1 MNAILK
7 SILTLVIGSGLT
19 LSAFAQNAHE
29 ELKIKVEAIVVKAY
43 AEAAAQFPCNLGTSG
58 KVKMGKWKDVENC
71 VNPAHDLVDWEGHAA
86 ELRRIREEARVLMED
101 LVTVADAAL
110 TAHAISYDK
119 VFRVKDKDEDR
130 VILPLSNSL
139 LKFLPEDSLASLPVY
154 SRDGDLLGSFIG
166 VYGSERSGGL
176 EVMSSYRMVNFQ
188 YTDLRGE
195 AQAPTDR
202 FLVDSYGVPWR
213 DAKSQPGFRL
223 PANRLFSER

>member
-7 SILTLVIGSGLT
+7 SILTLTIGFGLA
-19 LSAFAQNAHE
+19 LSAFAQNAQE
-29 ELKIKVEAIVVKAY
+29 ELKIKVDAIVVRAY
-43 AEAAAQFPCNLGTSG
+43 AEAATQFPCKLGTSG

-86 ELRRIREEARVLMED
+86 ELRKIREEMRVLPED
-101 LVTVADAAL
+101 VATVVDAAL

-119 VFRVKDKDEDR
+119 VFLVKDKEEDR

-139 LKFLPEDSLASLPVY
+139 LKFLPENSLASLPVY
-154 SRDGDLLGSFIG
+154 SKIGELVGSFIG
-166 VYGSERSGGL
+166 TYGSDRSGGL
-176 EVMSSYRMVNFQ
+176 GIMGSYRMVNFQ

-202 FLVDSYGVPWR
+202 FLLDSFGVPWR
-213 DAKSQPGFRL
+213 DAKAQPGFRL
-223 PANRLFSER
+223 PANKFFSGH